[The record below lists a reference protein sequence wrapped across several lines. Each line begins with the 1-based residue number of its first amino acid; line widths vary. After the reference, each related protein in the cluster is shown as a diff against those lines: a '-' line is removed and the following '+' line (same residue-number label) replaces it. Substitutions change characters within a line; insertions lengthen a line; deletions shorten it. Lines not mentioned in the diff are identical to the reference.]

1 VALQKWSRSFLSDAR
16 QKLLMAQEI
25 ILRLDEAQDIRQLS
39 SAEFNLRSKL
49 KKRITGWLAVEKAR
63 KKQCAR
69 INNIREGDANTRF
82 FHLRANGR
90 RRKNFV
96 QHLRHDGGWF
106 FNHEDKQR
114 LIQDHFTNVMNAPPP
129 RSRDL
134 SWPDLDLPTLDLAS
148 LDSPFSDEEIW
159 RAICLLPQ
167 DKAPGPD
174 GFTGHF
180 FKKCWPTIRA
190 DVMAA
195 INSFYN
201 NRNRDL
207 NLLNKAN
214 IVLIP
219 KKDGIE
225 EISDF
230 RPISLIHA
238 VAKIITKTLALRLAP
253 FMNSIISPCQ
263 SAFIKRRSIHDNFLY
278 VRNLTRRF
286 HKSKTLSLLIK
297 LDISKAFDSVRW
309 DYLLSVLEWRGFPAR
324 WREWIASLLT
334 SSMSRV
340 ILNGSPLDSIH
351 HGRGLRQG
359 DPLSP
364 LLFILAIDPLHRI
377 LQVAT
382 ERGLLSKL
390 KGRAASFRVSMYAD
404 DAVIFLKP
412 TIRDVDNLKRIL
424 ANFGEVTGLQT
435 NLRKTSVTPISCDS
449 VDLDA
454 VLANLPLTRAS
465 FPI

>member
-1 VALQKWSRSFLSDAR
+1 
-16 QKLLMAQEI
+16 
-25 ILRLDEAQDIRQLS
+25 
-39 SAEFNLRSKL
+39 
-49 KKRITGWLAVEKAR
+49 
-63 KKQCAR
+63 
-69 INNIREGDANTRF
+69 
-82 FHLRANGR
+82 
-90 RRKNFV
+90 
-96 QHLRHDGGWF
+96 
-106 FNHEDKQR
+106 
-114 LIQDHFTNVMNAPPP
+114 
-129 RSRDL
+129 
-134 SWPDLDLPTLDLAS
+134 
-148 LDSPFSDEEIW
+148 
-159 RAICLLPQ
+159 
-167 DKAPGPD
+167 
-174 GFTGHF
+174 
-180 FKKCWPTIRA
+180 
-190 DVMAA
+190 
-195 INSFYN
+195 
-201 NRNRDL
+201 
-207 NLLNKAN
+207 
-214 IVLIP
+214 
-219 KKDGIE
+219 
-225 EISDF
+225 
-230 RPISLIHA
+230 
-238 VAKIITKTLALRLAP
+238 
-253 FMNSIISPCQ
+253 
-263 SAFIKRRSIHDNFLY
+263 
-278 VRNLTRRF
+278 
-286 HKSKTLSLLIK
+286 LSLLIK

-465 FPI
+465 FPIKYLGLPLTPKKVKENRLPTSS